1 VKGTS
6 ILYILLTVTI
16 LLTGCSS
23 AIPVFG
29 DVPIPP
35 RKVFSIREK
44 ATFLPRSYTETVD
57 STNANQ
63 DYIDRKLSILL
74 PDTLPDSTLY
84 SSEDPVFM
92 PIAQDSGILLSNR
105 DMALYIKDRA
115 NAKYLRK
122 EVDVRK
128 VLQLELVRA
137 AVNAE
142 TLYQETINESN
153 TYNKEVY
160 NQMRN
165 ERDRKRTWR
174 NIFLFATAFG
184 AGFVLNEALE

>member
-1 VKGTS
+1 
-6 ILYILLTVTI
+6 
-16 LLTGCSS
+16 
-23 AIPVFG
+23 
-29 DVPIPP
+29 
-35 RKVFSIREK
+35 
-44 ATFLPRSYTETVD
+44 
-57 STNANQ
+57 
-63 DYIDRKLSILL
+63 
-74 PDTLPDSTLY
+74 
-84 SSEDPVFM
+84 M